1 MRKQKNPKEL
11 GFTAHDI
18 TRLSKAMQEVADKRT
33 YVRIWAVC
41 LVAQGYAISQV
52 AKIVGKSFQ
61 IIYQW
66 IAAYLNNHQVKALRD
81 ASRPGRPL
89 TAQDITDERI
99 LKGLQ
104 SNPWQLGFQTQVWT
118 VATLSRHLNNLY
130 SCSISPRTLYR
141 RMKQMGLECKR
152 PRYVYEEKEP
162 NRAQKKG
169 RLSES

>member
-1 MRKQKNPKEL
+1 MRKQKSPKEL

-18 TRLSKAMQEVADKRT
+18 KRLSKAMQQVADKRT

-66 IAAYLNNHQVKALRD
+66 IAAYLSTHQVRALGD
-81 ASRPGRPL
+81 APRPGRPL
-89 TAQDITDERI
+89 TAPDITDERI
-99 LKGLQ
+99 LQELRR
-104 SNPWQLGFQTQVWT
+104 NPWQLGFQTQVWT
-118 VATLSRHLNNLY
+118 VATLARHLNNLY
-130 SCSISPRTLYR
+130 HCSISPRTLYR
-141 RMKQMGLECKR
+141 RMKHMGLECKR
-152 PRYVYEEKEP
+152 PRYVYEEKDP